1 MTTNTTT
8 TALSTRSIS
17 FEDFLECLD
26 VPSSCELNK
35 PIFKKMFSEATDGK
49 KAILDAADKKA
60 LKDDVEK
67 IRWLYT
73 LKPNTI
79 NIAPYKDSEREYPEI
94 AILHVE
100 LSNAVSNKN
109 PASKNIYKRVAHF
122 INRAIPYPL
131 VILFTCEKDGA
142 QNLAIV
148 LAEKRINQADKEK
161 WVIEDSIHSYWI
173 NFASVSAAEMEFFES
188 LKINNLPFI
197 NFFAFYQAL
206 IERLV
211 GIKCAE
217 HSGNF
222 SLEKTGH
229 LNEKASSIARLDRL
243 RELERLEAQR
253 SEISNKLKKI
263 KQMGKQVELNTQIK
277 KINDEIANIKG
288 SL

>member
-1 MTTNTTT
+1 MTSN
-8 TALSTRSIS
+8 AISTRSIS
-17 FEDFLECLD
+17 FDDFLEILD

-49 KAILDAADKKA
+49 KSILDTADKKA
-60 LKDDVEK
+60 LKDDIEK

-100 LSNAVSNKN
+100 LSITVNNKN
-109 PASKNIYKRVAHF
+109 VYKRIAHF

-131 VILFTCEKDGA
+131 VILFTYEKDGT
-142 QNLAIV
+142 QNLSLV
-148 LAEKRINQADKEK
+148 LADKRINQADKEK
-161 WVIEDSIHSYWI
+161 WVIEDSIQSYWI
-173 NFASVSAAEMEFFES
+173 NLASVSAAEMSFIES
-188 LKINNLPFI
+188 LKINNLPFT

-211 GIKCAE
+211 AIKCAE
-217 HSGNF
+217 HSGDF

-229 LNEKASSIARLDRL
+229 RNEKASSAARLGRL

>member
-1 MTTNTTT
+1 MT
-8 TALSTRSIS
+8 
-17 FEDFLECLD
+17 FEDFLELLNI
-26 VPSSCELNK
+26 PSSCQLNK
-35 PIFKKMFSEATDGK
+35 PIFKKMFQEASDGK
-49 KAILDAADKKA
+49 KAILNAADKKA
-60 LKDDVEK
+60 LKDSVEK

-100 LSNAVSNKN
+100 LSNAVSNN
-109 PASKNIYKRVAHF
+109 NIHKRIAHF

-131 VILFTCEKDGA
+131 VILFTYGKDDA
-142 QNLAIV
+142 ENLALV
-148 LAEKRINQADKEK
+148 LADKRINQADKEK
-161 WVIEDSIHSYWI
+161 WVVEDSIHSHWI
-173 NFASVSAAEMEFFES
+173 NLASPSAAEMIFIES
-188 LKINNLPFI
+188 LKINNLPFT

-211 GIKCAE
+211 AIKCAE
-217 HSGNF
+217 HSGDY
-222 SLEKTGH
+222 SLEKASD
-229 LNEKASSIARLDRL
+229 LNEKTSSTARLDRL
-243 RELERLEAQR
+243 RELEKLETQR

-263 KQMGKQVELNTQIK
+263 KQMGKQVELNIQIK

>member
-1 MTTNTTT
+1 MTTNNKSP
-8 TALSTRSIS
+8 ALSTRSIS
-17 FEDFLECLD
+17 FDDFLEILA

-35 PIFKKMFSEATDGK
+35 TIFKKMFSEATDGK
-49 KAILDAADKKA
+49 KSILDVADKQA

-100 LSNAVSNKN
+100 LSSAVN
-109 PASKNIYKRVAHF
+109 SKNIYRRVAHF

-131 VILFTCEKDGA
+131 VILFTCEEDGA
-142 QNLAIV
+142 QSLSLV
-148 LAEKRINQADKEK
+148 LADKRINQADKEK
-161 WVIEDSIHSYWI
+161 WVIDDSIHSYWI
-173 NFASVSAAEMEFFES
+173 NLASVSTAEMGFFES
-188 LKINNLPFI
+188 LKINNLSFT
-197 NFFAFYQAL
+197 NFFAFYQAI
-206 IERLV
+206 IERV
-211 GIKCAE
+211 VAIKCAE

-222 SLEKTGH
+222 SIESPNSSAQKPAGATRLEC
-229 LNEKASSIARLDRL
+229 L
-243 RELERLEAQR
+243 REVERLEAKR

-277 KINDEIANIKG
+277 KINDEIANIKS

>member
-1 MTTNTTT
+1 MTTNTKSD
-8 TALSTRSIS
+8 ALSTRSIS
-17 FEDFLECLD
+17 FDDFLEILN
-26 VPSSCELNK
+26 VPSSCVLNK

-49 KAILDAADKKA
+49 KSILDAADKRA

-100 LSNAVSNKN
+100 LSNTVSNKN
-109 PASKNIYKRVAHF
+109 PASNKIVRRIAHF

-131 VILFTCEKDGA
+131 VILFTCEKDDV
-142 QNLAIV
+142 QNLSLV
-148 LAEKRINQADKEK
+148 LADKRINQADKEK
-161 WVIEDSIHSYWI
+161 WVIEDSIQSYWI
-173 NFASVSAAEMEFFES
+173 NLASLSAAEMSFFES
-188 LKINNLPFI
+188 LKINSLPFT

-206 IERLV
+206 LERLV
-211 GIKCAE
+211 AIKCVE
-217 HSGNF
+217 HSGDF
-222 SLEKTGH
+222 SIEKISQP
-229 LNEKASSIARLDRL
+229 NEKASSVPRLDRL
-243 RELERLEAQR
+243 RELERLESQR

-277 KINDEIANIKG
+277 KINVEIANIKG
-288 SL
+288 NL

>member
-1 MTTNTTT
+1 MTSNAT
-8 TALSTRSIS
+8 STHSIS
-17 FEDFLECLD
+17 FDQFLEMLD

-49 KAILDAADKKA
+49 KSILDAADKKA
-60 LKDDVEK
+60 LKDDIEK

-100 LSNAVSNKN
+100 LSSAVN
-109 PASKNIYKRVAHF
+109 SKNIYRRVAHF

-131 VILFTCEKDGA
+131 VILFTCEEDGA
-142 QNLAIV
+142 QSLSLV
-148 LAEKRINQADKEK
+148 LADKRINQADKEK

-173 NFASVSAAEMEFFES
+173 NLASVSAAEMSFFES
-188 LKINNLPFI
+188 LKINNLPFT

-211 GIKCAE
+211 AIKCAE
-217 HSGNF
+217 HSGDF
-222 SLEKTGH
+222 SIERTGQP
-229 LNEKASSIARLDRL
+229 NEKASSTARLDRL
-243 RELERLEAQR
+243 RELERLESQR
-253 SEISNKLKKI
+253 SEISNKLRKI

>member
-8 TALSTRSIS
+8 AALPCRSIS
-17 FEDFLECLD
+17 FDDFLEILD
-26 VPSSCELNK
+26 VPSSCELK
-35 PIFKKMFSEATDGK
+35 KSIYKKMFSEATDGK
-49 KAILDAADKKA
+49 KSILDVADKKA
-60 LKDDVEK
+60 LKDNIEK

-100 LSNAVSNKN
+100 LSSAVN
-109 PASKNIYKRVAHF
+109 SKNIYRRVAHF

-131 VILFTCEKDGA
+131 VILFTCETDGS
-142 QNLAIV
+142 QSLSLV
-148 LAEKRINQADKEK
+148 LADKRINQADKEK

-173 NFASVSAAEMEFFES
+173 NLASLRGAEMSFFES
-188 LKINNLPFI
+188 LKISNLPFT

-211 GIKCAE
+211 AIKCAE

-229 LNEKASSIARLDRL
+229 LNEKASSTARLDRL

-263 KQMGKQVELNTQIK
+263 KQMGKQVEMNTQIK

>member
-8 TALSTRSIS
+8 AALSSRSIS
-17 FEDFLECLD
+17 FDEFLEMLD

-49 KAILDAADKKA
+49 KSILDTADKKS

-109 PASKNIYKRVAHF
+109 IYKRIAHF

-131 VILFTCEKDGA
+131 VILFTFENDGA
-142 QNLAIV
+142 QNLSLV
-148 LAEKRINQADKEK
+148 LADKRINQADKEK

-173 NFASVSAAEMEFFES
+173 NLASVRAAEMLFFES
-188 LKINNLPFI
+188 LKINNLPFN

-211 GIKCAE
+211 AIKCAE
-217 HSGNF
+217 HSGDY
-222 SLEKTGH
+222 SLEKSGQ
-229 LNEKASSIARLDRL
+229 LVKKASSVARLDRL

-263 KQMGKQVELNTQIK
+263 KQMGKQIELNTQIK

>member
-1 MTTNTTT
+1 MPELGLGLPQFE
-8 TALSTRSIS
+8 AFLDGLS
-17 FEDFLECLD
+17 
-26 VPSSCELNK
+26 VPNSCVLNK
-35 PIFKKMFSEATDGK
+35 PLFKKMFQEHAD
-49 KAILDAADKKA
+49 LDAKDKKS
-60 LKDDVEK
+60 LKYDVDK

-100 LSNAVSNKN
+100 LSSSVSNKK
-109 PASKNIYKRVAHF
+109 PASSKTVRRIAHF

-131 VILFTCEKDGA
+131 IILFTCEIDAA
-142 QNLAIV
+142 QNLSIV
-148 LAEKRINQADKEK
+148 LADKRINRADKEK

-173 NFASVSAAEMEFFES
+173 NLASLRAAEISFFES
-188 LKINNLPFI
+188 FKINNLQFN
-197 NFFAFYQAL
+197 NFFSFYQAL

-211 GIKCAE
+211 AIKCAE
-217 HSGNF
+217 HSGDY

-229 LNEKASSIARLDRL
+229 LYEKASSTARLDRL
-243 RELERLEAQR
+243 RELERLEAKR

>member
-1 MTTNTTT
+1 MTSND
-8 TALSTRSIS
+8 LSTQSIS
-17 FEDFLECLD
+17 FDDFLEILA

-35 PIFKKMFSEATDGK
+35 PIFKKMFSEASDGK
-49 KAILDAADKKA
+49 KCILDAADKKA

-100 LSNAVSNKN
+100 LSSTIS
-109 PASKNIYKRVAHF
+109 SKNIYKRIAHF

-131 VILFTCEKDGA
+131 VILFTFEKDGA
-142 QNLAIV
+142 QNLSLV
-148 LAEKRINQADKEK
+148 LTDKRINQADKEK
-161 WVIEDSIHSYWI
+161 WVIEESIHSYWI
-173 NFASVSAAEMEFFES
+173 NLASVSAAEISFFES
-188 LKINNLPFI
+188 LKINNLPFT

-206 IERLV
+206 IDRLV
-211 GIKCAE
+211 AIKCAE
-217 HSGNF
+217 HSGDF
-222 SLEKTGH
+222 SLGKTGQ
-229 LNEKASSIARLDRL
+229 LNEKASSTARLDRL
-243 RELERLEAQR
+243 RELEKLESQR
-253 SEISNKLKKI
+253 SKISNKLKKI

>member
-1 MTTNTTT
+1 MTSN
-8 TALSTRSIS
+8 ALSSRSIS
-17 FEDFLECLD
+17 FDEFLEILD
-26 VPSSCELNK
+26 IPSSCVLNK

-60 LKDDVEK
+60 LKDDIEK

-109 PASKNIYKRVAHF
+109 PASNKTVRRVAHF

-131 VILFTCEKDGA
+131 VILFTCEEDGA
-142 QNLAIV
+142 QSLSLV
-148 LAEKRINQADKEK
+148 LADKRINQADKEK
-161 WVIEDSIHSYWI
+161 WVIDDSIHSYWI
-173 NFASVSAAEMEFFES
+173 NLASVSTAEMGFFES
-188 LKINNLPFI
+188 LKINNLSFTNFI
-197 NFFAFYQAL
+197 AFYQAI
-206 IERLV
+206 IERV
-211 GIKCAE
+211 VAIKCAE

-222 SLEKTGH
+222 SIESPNSSAQKPAGATRLEC
-229 LNEKASSIARLDRL
+229 L
-243 RELERLEAQR
+243 REVERLEAKR

-277 KINDEIANIKG
+277 KINDEIANIKS

>member
-1 MTTNTTT
+1 MTSNV
-8 TALSTRSIS
+8 LSSQSIS
-17 FEDFLECLD
+17 FDDFLECLD
-26 VPSSCELNK
+26 VPSLCELNK

-60 LKDDVEK
+60 LKDDVVK

-100 LSNAVSNKN
+100 LSSAVSNKN
-109 PASKNIYKRVAHF
+109 AYRRIAHF

-131 VILFTCEKDGA
+131 VILFTYKKDGS
-142 QNLAIV
+142 QNLSLV
-148 LAEKRINQADKEK
+148 LADKRINQADKEK
-161 WVIEDSIHSYWI
+161 WVIEDSIQSYWI
-173 NFASVSAAEMEFFES
+173 NLASVSAAEMGFFES
-188 LKINNLPFI
+188 LKINNLPFT

-211 GIKCAE
+211 AIKCAE
-217 HSGNF
+217 HSGDF
-222 SLEKTGH
+222 SLGKIGR
-229 LNEKASSIARLDRL
+229 LNDRASSTARLNRL
-243 RELERLEAQR
+243 RELERLELKR

-263 KQMGKQVELNTQIK
+263 QQMGKQVDLNTQIK

>member
-1 MTTNTTT
+1 MTSN
-8 TALSTRSIS
+8 AISTRSIS
-17 FEDFLECLD
+17 FDDFLEMLD

-49 KAILDAADKKA
+49 KSILDSADKKA
-60 LKDDVEK
+60 LKDNVDK

-79 NIAPYKDSEREYPEI
+79 NIALYKDSEREYPEI

-100 LSNAVSNKN
+100 LSSAVS
-109 PASKNIYKRVAHF
+109 SKNIYRRIAHF

-131 VILFTCEKDGA
+131 VILFTFEIDGA
-142 QNLAIV
+142 QNLALV
-148 LAEKRINQADKEK
+148 LADKRINQADKEK

-173 NFASVSAAEMEFFES
+173 NLASVSAAEMSFFES
-188 LKINNLPFI
+188 LKINNLPFT

-211 GIKCAE
+211 AIKCAE
-217 HSGNF
+217 HSGDF
-222 SLEKTGH
+222 SLEKTGQ
-229 LNEKASSIARLDRL
+229 LNEKTSSTARLDRL

>member
-1 MTTNTTT
+1 MNSE
-8 TALSTRSIS
+8 ALITQSIS
-17 FEDFLECLD
+17 FDDFLELLD
-26 VPSSCELNK
+26 VPKSCELNK
-35 PIFKKMFSEATDGK
+35 PLFKKMFLDANDGK
-49 KAILDAADKKA
+49 RAILDSTDKKV
-60 LKDDVEK
+60 LKNDIEK

-100 LSNAVSNKN
+100 LSNGLRNKN
-109 PASKNIYKRVAHF
+109 IRKRIAHF

-142 QNLAIV
+142 QNLSLV
-148 LAEKRINQADKEK
+148 LADKRINQADKEK
-161 WVIEDSIHSYWI
+161 WVIEDSIHSSWI
-173 NFASVSAAEMEFFES
+173 NLASVRAAEISFLES
-188 LKINNLPFI
+188 LKINNLPFT

-211 GIKCAE
+211 AIKCAE
-217 HSGNF
+217 HSGDF
-222 SLEKTGH
+222 SLEKTGQP
-229 LNEKASSIARLDRL
+229 NEKASSTVRLDRL
-243 RELERLEAQR
+243 LELEKLEAQR

-277 KINDEIANIKG
+277 KINDEIAKIKG

>member
-8 TALSTRSIS
+8 AALSSRSVS
-17 FEDFLECLD
+17 FDDFLEMLD

-49 KAILDAADKKA
+49 KSILDSADKKV
-60 LKDDVEK
+60 LKDNVEK

-100 LSNAVSNKN
+100 LSSAVN
-109 PASKNIYKRVAHF
+109 SKNIYRRVAHF

-131 VILFTCEKDGA
+131 VILFTCEKDGS
-142 QNLAIV
+142 QNLSLV
-148 LAEKRINQADKEK
+148 LADKRINQADKEK

-173 NFASVSAAEMEFFES
+173 NLASVSAAEISFFES
-188 LKINNLPFI
+188 LKINNLPFT

-211 GIKCAE
+211 AIKCAE
-217 HSGNF
+217 HSGEF
-222 SLEKTGH
+222 SLDKTGR
-229 LNEKASSIARLDRL
+229 LNEKASSTARLDGL
-243 RELERLEAQR
+243 RELESLEAKR

-277 KINDEIANIKG
+277 NINDEIANIKG

>member
-1 MTTNTTT
+1 MTSN
-8 TALSTRSIS
+8 ALSTQSIS
-17 FEDFLECLD
+17 FDDFLEILD

-49 KAILDAADKKA
+49 KAILDTADKKA

-73 LKPNTI
+73 LKPSTI

-94 AILHVE
+94 AILHAE
-100 LSNAVSNKN
+100 LSSAVSNKN
-109 PASKNIYKRVAHF
+109 PASNKTVRRIAHF

-131 VILFTCEKDGA
+131 VILFTCEEDGA
-142 QNLAIV
+142 QSLSLV
-148 LAEKRINQADKEK
+148 LADKRINQADKEK
-161 WVIEDSIHSYWI
+161 WVIEDSIYSYWI
-173 NFASVSAAEMEFFES
+173 NLASVSAAEMSFFES
-188 LKINNLPFI
+188 LKINNLPFT
-197 NFFAFYQAL
+197 NFFAFFQAL

-211 GIKCAE
+211 AIKCAE
-217 HSGNF
+217 HSGDF
-222 SLEKTGH
+222 SLEKTGQ
-229 LNEKASSIARLDRL
+229 LNEKASRAERLDRL
-243 RELERLEAQR
+243 RELERLEVQR

>member
-1 MTTNTTT
+1 MTSNAT
-8 TALSTRSIS
+8 TAALSSRSIS
-17 FEDFLECLD
+17 FDEFLEMLD
-26 VPSSCELNK
+26 VPNSCELNK

-49 KAILDAADKKA
+49 KSILDAADKKA
-60 LKDDVEK
+60 LKDNVEK

-100 LSNAVSNKN
+100 LSSAVSNKN
-109 PASKNIYKRVAHF
+109 IYRRIAHF

-131 VILFTCEKDGA
+131 VILFTCEKDGS
-142 QNLAIV
+142 QNLSLV
-148 LAEKRINQADKEK
+148 LADKRINQADKEK

-173 NFASVSAAEMEFFES
+173 NLASVSTAEMGFFES
-188 LKINNLPFI
+188 LKINSLPFT
-197 NFFAFYQAL
+197 NFFAFYQAI
-206 IERLV
+206 IERV
-211 GIKCAE
+211 VAIKCAE

-222 SLEKTGH
+222 SIESPNSSAQKPAGATRLEC
-229 LNEKASSIARLDRL
+229 L
-243 RELERLEAQR
+243 REVERLEAKR
-253 SEISNKLKKI
+253 SEILNKLKKI

>member
-8 TALSTRSIS
+8 AALSSRSIS
-17 FEDFLECLD
+17 FDEFLEMLD

-49 KAILDAADKKA
+49 KSILDTTDKKA

-109 PASKNIYKRVAHF
+109 PASNKTVRRIAHF

-131 VILFTCEKDGA
+131 VILFTCKKDGS
-142 QNLAIV
+142 QNLSLV
-148 LAEKRINQADKEK
+148 LADKRINQADKEK

-173 NFASVSAAEMEFFES
+173 NLASVSEAEIGFFES
-188 LKINNLPFI
+188 LKINKLPFT
-197 NFFAFYQAL
+197 NFFTFYQAL
-206 IERLV
+206 IERLIA
-211 GIKCAE
+211 IKCAE
-217 HSGNF
+217 HSGDF
-222 SLEKTGH
+222 SLEKTGQP
-229 LNEKASSIARLDRL
+229 NEKASSTARLDRL
-243 RELERLEAQR
+243 RELERLEEQR
-253 SEISNKLKKI
+253 SEISNKLRKI